1 MVVNLGKKIA
11 CRDHIYN
18 PYKLLGGN
26 GRFLCEFIFFLE
38 RGPNLGIQLNHHE
51 TFSRGQPFEHQLS
64 PILNKLVEMRHDCLP
79 VRGWATLE
87 DPIRLCAYLTDETE
101 ADACESRGYRLG
113 DGLSEAEVEVAGLFL
128 LLCANEYVIAVS
140 RERGLDDTLLVTT
153 AFVVDEGVEAA
164 DAGYYNSGRERI
176 LQRVDGG
183 WVERPSAVTWT
194 E

>member
-1 MVVNLGKKIA
+1 MIHAGTSVGPTAGSRPGPARGALVGRRPGVVALAFVVAAWSGA
-11 CRDHIYN
+11 SAD
-18 PYKLLGGN
+18 
-26 GRFLCEFIFFLE
+26 
-38 RGPNLGIQLNHHE
+38 GPG
-51 TFSRGQPFEHQLS
+51 
-64 PILNKLVEMRHDCLP
+64 DCLP

-101 ADACESRGYRLG
+101 AEACESRGYRLG
-113 DGLSEAEVEVAGLFL
+113 DGLSEAEVEVAGQFL

-140 RERGLDDTLLVTT
+140 RRRGDDDTLLVTT

-164 DAGYYNSGRERI
+164 DAGYYNSGRERV
-176 LQRVDGG
+176 LQRVGGG

>member
-1 MVVNLGKKIA
+1 MRHPGTGIGLTARIRSGGMRRA
-11 CRDHIYN
+11 
-18 PYKLLGGN
+18 LGGCRA
-26 GRFLCEFIFFLE
+26 GLAAVAFAVASWS
-38 RGPNLGIQLNHHE
+38 GASADAPG
-51 TFSRGQPFEHQLS
+51 
-64 PILNKLVEMRHDCLP
+64 DCLP

-113 DGLSEAEVEVAGLFL
+113 EGLSEAEVEVAGLFL

-176 LQRVDGG
+176 LQRVGGG